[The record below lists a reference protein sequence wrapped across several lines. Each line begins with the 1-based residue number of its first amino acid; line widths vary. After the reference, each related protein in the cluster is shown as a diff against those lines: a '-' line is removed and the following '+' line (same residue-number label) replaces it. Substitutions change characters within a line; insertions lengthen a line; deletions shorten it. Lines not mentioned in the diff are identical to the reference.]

1 MLKHHKQRGRDEMKK
16 FISVAEA
23 ARQLGV
29 SFWTVYRW
37 VRAGRIHSLYLGR
50 RRIIAEKD
58 LEAFIE
64 QEQHD
69 AKNRL
74 DR

>member
-1 MLKHHKQRGRDEMKK
+1 MKK

-58 LEAFIE
+58 MEEFIE
-64 QEQHD
+64 KEQQD
-69 AKNRL
+69 KKQNS
-74 DR
+74 DG

>member
-1 MLKHHKQRGRDEMKK
+1 MKK
-16 FISVAEA
+16 FISVGEA

-58 LEAFIE
+58 IEAFIE
-64 QEQHD
+64 KEQQ
-69 AKNRL
+69 ASE
-74 DR
+74 DRGDR

>member
-1 MLKHHKQRGRDEMKK
+1 MKK

-37 VRAGRIHSLYLGR
+37 VRSGRIHSLYLGR

-58 LEAFIE
+58 MEEFIE
-64 QEQHD
+64 KEQKD
-69 AKNRL
+69 KKQNS
-74 DR
+74 DG

>member
-1 MLKHHKQRGRDEMKK
+1 MEK
-16 FISVAEA
+16 FISVTEA

-64 QEQHD
+64 REQQES
-69 AKNRL
+69 KNSRKP
-74 DR
+74 

>member
-1 MLKHHKQRGRDEMKK
+1 MDK

-37 VRAGRIHSLYLGR
+37 VRAGRINSLYLGR

-58 LEAFIE
+58 MEAFIQ
-64 QEQHD
+64 QEQQGQKHNE
-69 AKNRL
+69 KR
-74 DR
+74 